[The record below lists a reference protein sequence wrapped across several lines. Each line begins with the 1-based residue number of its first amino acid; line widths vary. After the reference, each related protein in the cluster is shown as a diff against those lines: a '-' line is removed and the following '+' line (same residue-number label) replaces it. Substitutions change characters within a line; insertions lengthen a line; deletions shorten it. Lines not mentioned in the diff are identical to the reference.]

1 MSLSVE
7 QKLLIHELL
16 GRAALAYD
24 ERDMATLEAGL
35 AANATMSMRIAD
47 GDLIGPF
54 EGREAIM
61 KLFAD
66 SMAQQNDVRRH
77 VVSNIF
83 FDESGEHPVAVSNL
97 TLLATA
103 ACTVGNSWLR
113 LSNRR
118 GLSERKSRSCSTNA
132 RCSTGRVTRASSMTR
147 WRTHSG

>member
-97 TLLATA
+97 TLLATENGEIQLLSA
-103 ACTVGNSWLR
+103 GIYRDTLIEEDGSWRILR
-113 LSNRR
+113 RHIDLD
-118 GLSERKSRSCSTNA
+118 KPY
-132 RCSTGRVTRASSMTR
+132 
-147 WRTHSG
+147 